1 MSLDAD
7 NNMLP
12 VLQAA
17 ELAQATAQH
26 RWLIEPLWAHN
37 AVGIIGGAPKC
48 CKSWLGLDIALSV
61 ASGTRCLGR
70 FSTCTSAAVLLY
82 LAEDAHTVVKTRLSG
97 LCYRR
102 GLCLQNLPINVIT
115 APALRLDL
123 KRDQDRLANTV
134 EHLRPA
140 LLLLDPFV
148 RLHRLDENHAG
159 DVSALLAYLR
169 QLQRSFDTA
178 VLVVHHTRKNGPR
191 GSQAGQGLR
200 GSSDF
205 HAWGDSNLYL
215 QRKHEHLVLT
225 IEHRAAQAPPP
236 VSLVL
241 DGDDESASLQ
251 VFETDEPSPQ
261 CRQDLHIERQV
272 LAALKDAAQPL
283 SRSELRDQLRVRNQR
298 LGDALQRLAA
308 DAQIHRLGD
317 RWALPSTPVYPFP
330 DSPIKDSHGTGTPPE
345 LVLTSPTPKHRS
357 QTGTMS
363 RG

>member
-1 MSLDAD
+1 
-7 NNMLP
+7 
-12 VLQAA
+12 
-17 ELAQATAQH
+17 
-26 RWLIEPLWAHN
+26 
-37 AVGIIGGAPKC
+37 
-48 CKSWLGLDIALSV
+48 
-61 ASGTRCLGR
+61 
-70 FSTCTSAAVLLY
+70 VLLY
-82 LAEDAHTVVKTRLSG
+82 LAEDAHAVVKTRLSG
-97 LCYRR
+97 LCRKR

-134 EHLRPA
+134 AHLRPA

-241 DGDDESASLQ
+241 DADDDSASLR
-251 VFETDEPSPQ
+251 VIEIDELSTP
-261 CRQDLHIERQV
+261 CRQDLHIEHQV
-272 LAALKDAAQPL
+272 LDTLKNAAQPL
-283 SRSELRDQLRVRNQR
+283 SRSELRNQLRVRNQR
-298 LGDALQRLAA
+298 LGDALQRLA
-308 DAQIHRLGD
+308 DTAQILRHGD
-317 RWALPSTPVYPFP
+317 RWALPSTPEHPFP
-330 DSPIKDSHGTGTPPE
+330 DSAIKDSHGTGTAPDFF
-345 LVLTSPTPKHRS
+345 LTSPSPKHRS